1 MPSHLTSEDDPVG
14 DFERDPM
21 RYSPVFVLCPARSN
35 SSVVTAML
43 GEHPELCVFPE
54 LALFRKETVGELLG
68 DPPGWTGPAA
78 RLRMAGVLRALA
90 EHHDGAQNAETV
102 AAAERWVE
110 ARSSWGVADL
120 LDHLLEG
127 AAPRT
132 GIEKSPESSSREEY
146 LARMTAAYPRAR
158 YLHLTRHPVPTVAS
172 MHRVWHDRGYWK
184 VDPTVF
190 HHFCLGVWF
199 HQHRRID
206 ELIRRLPQGRG
217 LQVRSEDVLN
227 DPEATLPRVCD
238 WLGVDSGAAAV
249 EVMIRPERSPY
260 ASEGPQGAVGGWD
273 HGFLREPGLRR
284 AELPSSL
291 DLPPGWVVEPW
302 LMLSS
307 RALAS
312 HLGY

>member
-1 MPSHLTSEDDPVG
+1 
-14 DFERDPM
+14 
-21 RYSPVFVLCPARSN
+21 VLSPARSN

-43 GEHPELCVFPE
+43 GEHPELCGFPE
-54 LALFRKETVGELLG
+54 LALFRKETVGELLA

-90 EHHDGAQNAETV
+90 EHHDGAQSMETV

-110 ARSSWGVADL
+110 ERASWSVADL
-120 LDHLLEG
+120 LDHLLEA

-146 LARMTAAYPRAR
+146 LTRMTAAYPRAR
-158 YLHLTRHPVPTVAS
+158 YLHLSRHPVPTVAS
-172 MHRVWHDRGYWK
+172 MHRVWHDRGYWN
-184 VDPTVF
+184 VDPTLF
-190 HHFCLGVWF
+190 HHFCLGVWY

-206 ELIRRLPQGRG
+206 ELIRQLPPSRG

-227 DPEATLPRVCD
+227 DPAATLPRICD
-238 WLGVDSGAAAV
+238 WLGIDSGPEALGR
-249 EVMIRPERSPY
+249 MIHPERSPY
-260 ASEGPQGAVGGWD
+260 AAEGPAGAVGGWD

-284 AELPSSL
+284 AELPGPL
-291 DLPPGWVVEPW
+291 DLPAGWVVEPW
-302 LMLSS
+302 LMLAS

-312 HLGY
+312 DLGY